1 MTTISVTGALAT
13 KATTR
18 TQCPM
23 DRTLSVVGTRS
34 AMLLMREALYGTRR
48 FDQFAERVG
57 ISEPM
62 AAARLRELVA
72 DGLLVRVPY
81 QEPGHRTRHEYEL
94 TDKGRDFGT
103 VLIALLQWGN
113 RWASPDGAPVEL
125 VHIGCGQPV
134 TAQVRCA
141 ADHAVETGALQLR
154 PGSAFVTVP
163 TPS

>member
-1 MTTISVTGALAT
+1 MDTITVAGPLASRVI
-13 KATTR
+13 R
-18 TQCPM
+18 TQCPA

-48 FDQFAERVG
+48 FDQFAQHVG

-72 DGLLVRVPY
+72 DGLLTRVPY
-81 QEPGHRTRHEYEL
+81 QEPGQRTRHEYEL
-94 TDKGRDFGT
+94 TDKGREFGP

-125 VHIGCGQPV
+125 VHAGCGRPV
-134 TAQVRCA
+134 TAQIRCA
-141 ADHAVETGALQLR
+141 DDHAVELGALQLR
-154 PGSAFVTVP
+154 PGPAFVA
-163 TPS
+163 S